1 MSTKQKTQKENSQL
15 VSLTLVGIVMAAL
28 VGYMVIFV
36 TPIAGEIP
44 VEITEEVEI
53 LVVTEKGVVFETST
67 GVSVVTD
74 KYSGEPG
81 DIIKVTYTVPAKYL
95 DAKIRQMA
103 SFEAFHPDS

>member
-1 MSTKQKTQKENSQL
+1 MSQKQTQKKNSQL
-15 VSLTLVGIVMAAL
+15 VSLTHVGIVMAAI

-44 VEITEEVEI
+44 VEITEEVVI
-53 LVVTEKGVVFETST
+53 LAGTQKGVVFVTST

-81 DIIKVTYTVPAKYL
+81 DIIEVTYSVPVKYL
-95 DAKIRQMA
+95 DDKRRLQA
-103 SFEAFHPDS
+103 SFDAFHPDS

>member
-1 MSTKQKTQKENSQL
+1 MTTNQKTQKKNSQL
-15 VSLTLVGIVMAAL
+15 VSLPLVAVVMAAI

-53 LVVTEKGVVFETST
+53 LAVTEKGVVIETST
-67 GVSVVTD
+67 GVSLVTD

-81 DIIKVTYTVPAKYL
+81 DIIEVTYSVPAKYL
-95 DAKIRQMA
+95 DDKRRLQS
-103 SFEAFHPDS
+103 SFDAFHPDS

>member
-1 MSTKQKTQKENSQL
+1 MTQIQTTEKKNGQL
-15 VSLTLVGIVMAAL
+15 ISLTFAAVLMASL
-28 VGYMVIFV
+28 VGYMVIYV
-36 TPIAGEIP
+36 TPIAGELP
-44 VEITEEVEI
+44 VEITEELEI
-53 LVVTEKGVVFETST
+53 LAVTEKGVVFETST
-67 GVSVVTD
+67 GVAVVTD